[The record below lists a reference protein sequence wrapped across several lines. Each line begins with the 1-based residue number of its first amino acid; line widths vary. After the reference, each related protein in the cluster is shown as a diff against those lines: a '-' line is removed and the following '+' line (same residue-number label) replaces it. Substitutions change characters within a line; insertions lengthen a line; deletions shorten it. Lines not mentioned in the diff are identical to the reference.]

1 MQYRKVLIAHRDGA
15 RLLAATPPAGPNRMR
30 LLEQVLQVLANAGFS
45 SAEIAEASFVLNT
58 YIVGVRAG
66 RDAWHAERDSFVQA
80 RARGGQALV
89 QVAANLRAVWWQ
101 PSAPRRPASL

>member
-80 RARGGQALV
+80 HARGGRRWFKS
-89 QVAANLRAVWWQ
+89 LRTFAPCGGG